1 MLQVQASFKGAEDDP
16 TYDAQMRTYS
26 GSNRETLHRAVSV
39 ARIGRTGPHF
49 EPGPPKRPAHQ
60 DAESS

>member
-26 GSNRETLHRAVSV
+26 GSNREALHRAVSV
-39 ARIGRTGPHF
+39 H
-49 EPGPPKRPAHQ
+49 
-60 DAESS
+60 